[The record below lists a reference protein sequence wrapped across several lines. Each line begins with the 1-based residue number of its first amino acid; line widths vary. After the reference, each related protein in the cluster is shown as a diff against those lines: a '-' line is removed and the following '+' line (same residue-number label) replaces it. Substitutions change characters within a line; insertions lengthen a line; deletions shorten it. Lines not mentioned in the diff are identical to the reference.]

1 MTPTDALELPVRSAR
16 DVAEH
21 YIARCAE
28 WPVADFRLDEDQC
41 EMVCRALLSLS
52 SRLERY
58 ERIVV
63 AARGWRK
70 AKCSKLSG
78 CGDPNDGRADG
89 THDWQCSIDE
99 AENELRDATRALDAD
114 PVTGSGGEGGR

>member
-1 MTPTDALELPVRSAR
+1 MTHTDALELAR
-16 DVAEH
+16 LKDP
-21 YIARCAE
+21 IALAKE
-28 WPVADFRLDEDQC
+28 WQSIGWPSNVDEWDRISSVC
-41 EMVCRALLSLS
+41 EALLSLS

-114 PVTGSGGEGGR
+114 PVTGSGGEEGR